1 MIWLNAPGWRLKD
14 CVTSSSE
21 NELQTGRIIGCHIT
35 NPLDLERLNM
45 KQNKIPKTDL
55 NVSEICLGTMTFGSP
70 IGKKKAIHL
79 IDKAIDL
86 GVSFIDTANMYEG
99 YARVPG
105 SAGGVAEVFIGDALK
120 GRRDQVVL
128 ATKIGMC
135 VGSAPEDK
143 GTSPAAIRKHLELS
157 LKRLNTDYID
167 IYYLHSPDPDT
178 PIIEVLGELDRVIHQ
193 GKVRFYGIS
202 NFSVEQ
208 LNNLLTTADE
218 NKLPR
223 PVICQPALSM
233 LKQDALDDLLP
244 VCAQQHIAVAPYQ
257 VLQGGLLTGKYRR
270 GDLLPENSR
279 KAEKGE
285 WMWELTEHIYSKL
298 EGIEML
304 AQKENISMTKY
315 AIRWILAQPAVVTA
329 VLGVTRLEQLEEAVL
344 VSL

>member
-1 MIWLNAPGWRLKD
+1 
-14 CVTSSSE
+14 
-21 NELQTGRIIGCHIT
+21 
-35 NPLDLERLNM
+35 M

-70 IGKKKAIHL
+70 VGKRKACHL
-79 IDKAIDL
+79 IENAIDQ
-86 GVSFIDTANMYEG
+86 GVNFIDTANMYEG
-99 YARVPG
+99 YTRIQG
-105 SAGGVAEVFIGDALK
+105 SAGGVAENIIGEALK
-120 GRRDQVVL
+120 GKRDQVVL

-135 VGSAPEDK
+135 VGTAREDK

-157 LKRLNTDYID
+157 LKRLNTDFVD

-193 GKVRFYGIS
+193 GKVRYYGIS

-208 LNNLLTTADE
+208 LTNLLTIADE

-244 VCAQQHIAVAPYQ
+244 LCEQQQIAVAPYQ

-270 GDLLPENSR
+270 GDQLPENSR
-279 KAEKGE
+279 KAEKGD
-285 WMWELTEHIYSKL
+285 WMWELTEDIFSKL
-298 EGIEML
+298 DEIEMQ
-304 AQKENISMTKY
+304 AENENISMTQY
-315 AIRWILAQPAVVTA
+315 AIRWVLERPGVVTA
-329 VLGVTRLEQLEEAVL
+329 ILGVTRLEQLEDAV
-344 VSL
+344 